1 MEVRKAQAS
10 DIEEL
15 IGLNLEVHAIHL
27 QERPDEFK
35 EVSAED
41 IRSSLSDEL
50 SQESVEIFVC
60 CDEEQIVGYVLVR
73 RVTPPENPGQKV
85 RTFLYVDQIDVK
97 GVYRRQKVGTLLL
110 DAAKKFAMKQ
120 GLELIILDVWKFNR
134 EAMSFFRSQGFE
146 SWIERMA
153 MSVK

>member
-27 QERPDEFK
+27 QERPGEFK
-35 EVSAED
+35 ELSAED
-41 IRSSLSDEL
+41 IRSSLSDIL
-50 SQESVEIFVC
+50 SQESAEIFVC

-85 RTFLYVDQIDVK
+85 RTFLYVEQIDVK

-110 DAAKKFAMKQ
+110 DAAKKFAMQQ
-120 GLELIILDVWKFNR
+120 GLEVIILDVWKFNR

-153 MSVK
+153 ISVK